1 MKTKIQRV
9 AGSIILLAASLSNAL
24 PVNEY
29 NVDSQAQIVQTKKN
43 SVDKIQQES
52 AKSLRQKTFD
62 DEIER
67 DFFSISEDRQD
78 NKTEDNQNNKSSKL
92 AKSKEGD
99 KSTKAKQAVKE
110 AKKTAKDEDKKNEG
124 AKNTNGGQDQ
134 EQAKKQIKAKDKQ
147 EDNEANKK
155 KVARSTA
162 KIFDINP
169 SYVYKKSANST
180 HMSTFLYRD
189 QYAEAVFDAIKTG
202 DMSALNTLIDILKTT
217 EIRNA
222 NGETPLIAAS
232 KSGKESIVR
241 FLLVN
246 GANIYAKDKKG
257 KNAYQTAK
265 SQAIKEIIKVMID

>member
-162 KIFDINP
+162 KIFDINFIFHFP
-169 SYVYKKSANST
+169 TYFAG
-180 HMSTFLYRD
+180 FFCL
-189 QYAEAVFDAIKTG
+189 
-202 DMSALNTLIDILKTT
+202 
-217 EIRNA
+217 
-222 NGETPLIAAS
+222 
-232 KSGKESIVR
+232 
-241 FLLVN
+241 
-246 GANIYAKDKKG
+246 
-257 KNAYQTAK
+257 
-265 SQAIKEIIKVMID
+265 